1 MRCATV
7 KPKIAPSMFAVTKPI
22 AYEPLHQ
29 SNTSK
34 RRTESLEVQRVQQP
48 TRDDYGDDEIDD
60 NELLNMPLDGLE
72 FDDIDNFANIA
83 NTAARNSALNNK
95 SNKEKAR
102 TLTTNT
108 ATDDDHEQG
117 PVQLDNGKWACN
129 HKCKDK
135 TACKHLCCRE
145 GVDKPPRKVAKKAT
159 SDKNASQPVSQM
171 STQKDKKLQ
180 TKLQLTATKRKNP
193 NLVEELDLTQPEKK
207 SKSGS
212 ATNNPEYRRLEHL
225 HQNIQSNKPTPSA
238 STIFA
243 KKPEQA
249 YHGIG
254 QTLSFLQKPA
264 NQRHETS
271 SDYGDMYMDEF
282 TPEPSTYGN
291 ENENE
296 NGHSYAALIPDST
309 MNYSAKAP
317 VASQRSDTF
326 DDDSLLGDAM
336 IGLADSQNLASIP
349 GFNDSGV
356 QLSEGPTGFDYD
368 YDYEVDLQDDD
379 FPTSIEAADVND
391 ILQVEQIEPLPHTD
405 FPNVPERPPSTH
417 YGPVHFQPTTA
428 HSAPQEPEK
437 SLDTGAT
444 GLPSVTMTTATA
456 TAMMTT
462 CRQISD
468 KSWDFDSSIF
478 DLLSQ
483 SDGIHHDVNPNAP
496 SGGATMLECEA
507 SGMVKQPDNHV
518 CKVKEEEMP
527 DDFKGLQSWLFE
539 EFGDI
544 VEIEDD

>member
-7 KPKIAPSMFAVTKPI
+7 KPKIAPSMFAVTKPMEH
-22 AYEPLHQ
+22 EPLHQ

-34 RRTESLEVQRVQQP
+34 RRTESLEVPRVQLP
-48 TRDDYGDDEIDD
+48 ARDDYGDDEIDD

-83 NTAARNSALNNK
+83 NTAARNSALNHK
-95 SNKEKAR
+95 SSKEKGRAR
-102 TLTTNT
+102 ITNT
-108 ATDDDHEQG
+108 ATDDDHEQR

-159 SDKNASQPVSQM
+159 NDKNASQPASQM
-171 STQKDKKLQ
+171 SAQKDKKLQ
-180 TKLQLTATKRKNP
+180 TKLQLTVAKRKNS

-207 SKSGS
+207 NKSGS
-212 ATNNPEYRRLEHL
+212 ATNSPEYRRLEHL
-225 HQNIQSNKPTPSA
+225 HQSIQSNKPTPSA

-249 YHGIG
+249 YHGIE
-254 QTLSFLQKPA
+254 QTLSFLQKPV

-282 TPEPSTYGN
+282 PPEPPIY

-296 NGHSYAALIPDST
+296 YSYAAHIPDST
-309 MNYSAKAP
+309 MAATMDYPTKAP
-317 VASQRSDTF
+317 IASQRSDTF

-336 IGLADSQNLASIP
+336 IGLADSQNLASMP
-349 GFNDSGV
+349 GFNGSGV
-356 QLSEGPTGFDYD
+356 QLSEEPTDLD
-368 YDYEVDLQDDD
+368 YDYEADLQDDD
-379 FPTSIEAADVND
+379 FPMSIEAADVNN
-391 ILQVEQIEPLPHTD
+391 IQMEQIEPVSHTD
-405 FPNVPERPPSTH
+405 YPNAPKCPSSTH

-428 HSAPQEPEK
+428 CSGPQEPEK
-437 SLDTGAT
+437 LPDTEPAGMH
-444 GLPSVTMTTATA
+444 PVTTTTH
-456 TAMMTT
+456 
-462 CRQISD
+462 RQISD
-468 KSWDFDSSIF
+468 KSWDYDSSIF

-483 SDGIHHDVNPNAP
+483 SDVIHHDVNPNAP
-496 SGGATMLECEA
+496 SGDATILERAA
-507 SGMVKQPDNHV
+507 SGTVKQTDNLV
-518 CKVKEEEMP
+518 CTVKEEEIP
-527 DDFKGLQSWLFE
+527 DDFKGLQPWLFE

>member
-7 KPKIAPSMFAVTKPI
+7 KPKIAPSMFAVTKPME
-22 AYEPLHQ
+22 YEPLHQ

-48 TRDDYGDDEIDD
+48 ARDDYGDDEIDD

-83 NTAARNSALNNK
+83 NTAARNSTPNHK
-95 SNKEKAR
+95 SNKEKGRAR
-102 TLTTNT
+102 ITNT
-108 ATDDDHEQG
+108 ATDDDHEQR

-159 SDKNASQPVSQM
+159 NDKNASQPASQM
-171 STQKDKKLQ
+171 SAQKDKKLQ
-180 TKLQLTATKRKNP
+180 TKLQLTSTKRKNAHV
-193 NLVEELDLTQPEKK
+193 VEELDLTQPEKK

-225 HQNIQSNKPTPSA
+225 HQSIQSNKSTSSA
-238 STIFA
+238 STIFT

-282 TPEPSTYGN
+282 PPEPSTYGN
-291 ENENE
+291 ENEN
-296 NGHSYAALIPDST
+296 GHSYAAHISDST

-336 IGLADSQNLASIP
+336 IGLADSQNLASMA

-356 QLSEGPTGFDYD
+356 QLSESPTGFDYD
-368 YDYEVDLQDDD
+368 YKAGLQDDD
-379 FPTSIEAADVND
+379 FPVSIEVADVND
-391 ILQVEQIEPLPHTD
+391 ILQVEQIEPASHTD
-405 FPNVPERPPSTH
+405 FPNAPKCPSSTH
-417 YGPVHFQPTTA
+417 YGFVHFQPKTA
-428 HSAPQEPEK
+428 CSAPQEPEK
-437 SLDTGAT
+437 SLDAEAT
-444 GLPSVTMTTATA
+444 GLPSVTTT
-456 TAMMTT
+456 TT
-462 CRQISD
+462 PTRRQISD

-483 SDGIHHDVNPNAP
+483 SDVTHHDVKPNAP
-496 SGGATMLECEA
+496 SGGAPILECEA
-507 SGMVKQPDNHV
+507 SGMVKHPDNHV
-518 CKVKEEEMP
+518 CNVKEEEMP

>member
-7 KPKIAPSMFAVTKPI
+7 KPKIAPSMFAVTKPM
-22 AYEPLHQ
+22 AYEHLHQ

-34 RRTESLEVQRVQQP
+34 CRTESLEVQRVQQP
-48 TRDDYGDDEIDD
+48 ARDDYGDDEIDD

-72 FDDIDNFANIA
+72 FDDIDNFANNA
-83 NTAARNSALNNK
+83 NTAGRNSALNNK

-102 TLTTNT
+102 TRTTNT
-108 ATDDDHEQG
+108 ATDDDHDQG

-159 SDKNASQPVSQM
+159 NDKNASQPASQM
-171 STQKDKKLQ
+171 SAQKDKKLQ

-193 NLVEELDLTQPEKK
+193 NLIEELDLTQPEKK

-225 HQNIQSNKPTPSA
+225 HQSIQSNKSTLSA

-249 YHGIG
+249 YRGNG

-264 NQRHETS
+264 TQRHETS

-282 TPEPSTYGN
+282 PLDPPIY

-296 NGHSYAALIPDST
+296 HSYAAHIPDST

-336 IGLADSQNLASIP
+336 IGLADSQNLASMP

-356 QLSEGPTGFDYD
+356 KLSEVPTAFDYD
-368 YDYEVDLQDDD
+368 YEADLHDDD
-379 FPTSIEAADVND
+379 FPTSIEAAGVNG
-391 ILQVEQIEPLPHTD
+391 ILQVEQIEPASPTD
-405 FPNVPERPPSTH
+405 FLNTPERPSSTY
-417 YGPVHFQPTTA
+417 YGSEHFQPTTTR
-428 HSAPQEPEK
+428 SASQEPEK
-437 SLDTGAT
+437 SLDAELTGM
-444 GLPSVTMTTATA
+444 PSVTTTPIR
-456 TAMMTT
+456 
-462 CRQISD
+462 RQISD
-468 KSWDFDSSIF
+468 KLWDFDSSIF

-483 SDGIHHDVNPNAP
+483 SDVIHHDVKPDAP

-507 SGMVKQPDNHV
+507 SGIVKQPDNHV
-518 CKVKEEEMP
+518 CIVKEEEIP

>member
-7 KPKIAPSMFAVTKPI
+7 KPKIAPSMFAVTKPME
-22 AYEPLHQ
+22 YEPLHQ

-48 TRDDYGDDEIDD
+48 ARDDYGDDEIDD

-83 NTAARNSALNNK
+83 NTAARNSALNHK

-102 TLTTNT
+102 ARTTNT
-108 ATDDDHEQG
+108 AMDDDHEQG

-159 SDKNASQPVSQM
+159 NDKNASQPASQM
-171 STQKDKKLQ
+171 PAQKDKKLQ

-207 SKSGS
+207 SKYGS

-225 HQNIQSNKPTPSA
+225 HQSIQSNKSTPSA
-238 STIFA
+238 STIFV

-249 YHGIG
+249 YHGIE

-264 NQRHETS
+264 NQRHEVS

-282 TPEPSTYGN
+282 PSESPIY

-296 NGHSYAALIPDST
+296 HSYAAHIPNST
-309 MNYSAKAP
+309 MAAKMVYSAKAP

-326 DDDSLLGDAM
+326 DDDDSLLGDAM
-336 IGLADSQNLASIP
+336 IGLADSQNLASMP

-368 YDYEVDLQDDD
+368 YDYEADLQDDD
-379 FPTSIEAADVND
+379 FPVSIEAADVNG
-391 ILQVEQIEPLPHTD
+391 ILQVEQIEPLSHTD
-405 FPNVPERPPSTH
+405 LPNAPKRSSSTH
-417 YGPVHFQPTTA
+417 YGSVHFQPKTA
-428 HSAPQEPEK
+428 CSAPQEPEK
-437 SLDTGAT
+437 SLDAKLTGM
-444 GLPSVTMTTATA
+444 PSVTTT
-456 TAMMTT
+456 MMTT
-462 CRQISD
+462 HCQISD

-483 SDGIHHDVNPNAP
+483 SDGIHHDVKPNAP
-496 SGGATMLECEA
+496 SGDATMLECEA

-518 CKVKEEEMP
+518 CNVKEEEMP

>member
-22 AYEPLHQ
+22 VYEPLHQ

-48 TRDDYGDDEIDD
+48 ARDDYGDDDIDD

-72 FDDIDNFANIA
+72 FDDIDNFANTA
-83 NTAARNSALNNK
+83 NTTARNIALNHK

-102 TLTTNT
+102 ARATNT

-159 SDKNASQPVSQM
+159 NDKNTSQPASQM
-171 STQKDKKLQ
+171 SAQKDKKLQ

-225 HQNIQSNKPTPSA
+225 HQNIQSNKSTPSA

-243 KKPEQA
+243 KKPEEA

-254 QTLSFLQKPA
+254 QALSFLQKPA

-282 TPEPSTYGN
+282 PPEPSTYGN
-291 ENENE
+291 ENEN
-296 NGHSYAALIPDST
+296 GHSHAAPIPDST
-309 MNYSAKAP
+309 TNYSAKAP
-317 VASQRSDTF
+317 LASQRSDTF

-336 IGLADSQNLASIP
+336 IGLGDSQNLASIP

-368 YDYEVDLQDDD
+368 YDYEADLQDDD
-379 FPTSIEAADVND
+379 FPVGIEAADVND
-391 ILQVEQIEPLPHTD
+391 ILQVEQIEPASPTD
-405 FPNVPERPPSTH
+405 FPNAPERPSSTH
-417 YGPVHFQPTTA
+417 YESVHFQPTTTR
-428 HSAPQEPEK
+428 SAPQEPEK
-437 SLDTGAT
+437 SLDAEAT
-444 GLPSVTMTTATA
+444 SLPSATTP
-456 TAMMTT
+456 TT
-462 CRQISD
+462 TRRQISD

-483 SDGIHHDVNPNAP
+483 SDVIHHDVKPNAP
-496 SGGATMLECEA
+496 SGGATMLEREA

-518 CKVKEEEMP
+518 CDVKEEEMA
-527 DDFKGLQSWLFE
+527 DDLKGLHSWLFE

>member
-7 KPKIAPSMFAVTKPI
+7 KPKIAASMFAVTKPM

-48 TRDDYGDDEIDD
+48 ARDDYGDDEIDD

-72 FDDIDNFANIA
+72 FDDIDNFANTA
-83 NTAARNSALNNK
+83 NTAARNSALNHA
-95 SNKEKAR
+95 SNNEKAGAR
-102 TLTTNT
+102 TTNT
-108 ATDDDHEQG
+108 ATDDDREQG

-159 SDKNASQPVSQM
+159 NDKNASQPAPQM
-171 STQKDKKLQ
+171 SAQKDKKLQ
-180 TKLQLTATKRKNP
+180 TKLQLTATKRKNA
-193 NLVEELDLTQPEKK
+193 NVVEELDLTQPEKK
-207 SKSGS
+207 IKSGS

-225 HQNIQSNKPTPSA
+225 HQNIQSNKSTPSV

-271 SDYGDMYMDEF
+271 SDYGDIYMDEF
-282 TPEPSTYGN
+282 PPEPSTYRN
-291 ENENE
+291 ENK
-296 NGHSYAALIPDST
+296 NGHSSAAHIPDST

-336 IGLADSQNLASIP
+336 IGLADSQNLASMP

-356 QLSEGPTGFDYD
+356 QLTEGPTSFDYD
-368 YDYEVDLQDDD
+368 YDYEADLQDDD
-379 FPTSIEAADVND
+379 FPVSIEAADVNG
-391 ILQVEQIEPLPHTD
+391 ILQVEQIEPLSHTD
-405 FPNVPERPPSTH
+405 LPNAPKRPSSTH
-417 YGPVHFQPTTA
+417 YGSVHLQPTTTR
-428 HSAPQEPEK
+428 SAPQEPEK
-437 SLDTGAT
+437 SLDAELTGM
-444 GLPSVTMTTATA
+444 PSVTTTPTR
-456 TAMMTT
+456 
-462 CRQISD
+462 RQISD

-483 SDGIHHDVNPNAP
+483 SDGIHHDVKPNAP
-496 SGGATMLECEA
+496 SGDATMLECKA

-518 CKVKEEEMP
+518 CNVKEKKMP